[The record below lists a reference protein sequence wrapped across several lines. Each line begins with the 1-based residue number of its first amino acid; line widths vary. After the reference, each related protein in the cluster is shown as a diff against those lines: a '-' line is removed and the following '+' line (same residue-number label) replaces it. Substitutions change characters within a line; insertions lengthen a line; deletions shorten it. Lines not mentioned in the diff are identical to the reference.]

1 MLVYVAR
8 AVVQKINHSNYP
20 ANTIGTHSSQIMDM
34 SACKSCWKSFKDRN
48 SIKSSLSLIK
58 VRLKCNYLN
67 YVYFQFVKFSNKTSI
82 AATAVKI
89 CFPFT
94 IINKFKIYPLLSD
107 KNYYNSDQMNHA
119 CL

>member
-1 MLVYVAR
+1 
-8 AVVQKINHSNYP
+8 
-20 ANTIGTHSSQIMDM
+20 M

-119 CL
+119 CLKKNHKIYQLCLMNLIPSHLISITPKKD